1 MKIFVTGGNG
11 FIGKHTVREF
21 LNTDNEVVIYDNL
34 KNSSRSDAI
43 SLTRLGAKFIKGDI
57 LDYKLLLRSINDFD
71 VVIHLAG
78 DTDVQESIKAPEIT
92 HAINV
97 TGTVN
102 LLRVC
107 VERNVKNIVAA
118 STAAVYGE
126 SSKQPISEDSPA
138 NPISPYGASKLSME
152 YYLKSF
158 SNCYNLNC
166 MSLRFFNVYGEG
178 QTNAYAGVI
187 TKFIEAIEN
196 NKPLTVFG
204 DGRNTRDFVSV
215 KDVVGAIQLSIKKI
229 KGKKGDVYNIGS
241 GKYITIKE
249 LAKIMISISGKPL
262 SIKHT
267 PAKKGDIRKSQPT
280 IRHARN
286 ELGYNPKIDLKLG
299 LEELITHKW

>member
-11 FIGKHTVREF
+11 FIGRHTVKK
-21 LNTDNEVVIYDNL
+21 LLKSGNKVVIYDNL
-34 KNSSRSDAI
+34 KNSSRSDSI

-78 DTDVQESIKAPEIT
+78 DTDVQESIKTPEIT
-92 HAINV
+92 HATNV

-102 LLRVC
+102 LLRAC

-126 SSKQPISEDSPA
+126 SLKQPISENSTT

-158 SNCYNLNC
+158 SICYNLNC
-166 MSLRFFNVYGEG
+166 ISLRFFNVYGEG

-187 TKFIEAIEN
+187 TKFMEAIEN

-204 DGRNTRDFVSV
+204 DGKNTRDFVSA
-215 KDVVGAIQLSIKKI
+215 KDVVDAIQLSIKKI

-241 GKYITIKE
+241 GKHITINE
-249 LAKIMISISGKPL
+249 LAKMMISISGKSL

-267 PAKKGDIRKSQPT
+267 LTKKGDIRKSHPT
-280 IRHARN
+280 IKHARK
-286 ELGYNPKIDLKLG
+286 ELG
-299 LEELITHKW
+299 